1 MKGGFSFF
9 CETFLFVGDFLIREI
24 FITMGSF
31 ALVYFKE
38 DRSYS
43 AVAVASLKTSGEK
56 LTKGSQVI
64 VLGTSFDPVTNA
76 EKDEEWPATIVNFGK
91 ISLLSLLN

>member
-1 MKGGFSFF
+1 
-9 CETFLFVGDFLIREI
+9 
-24 FITMGSF
+24 MGSF
-31 ALVYFKE
+31 VLVYFKE

-56 LTKGSQVI
+56 LTKGSQV
-64 VLGTSFDPVTNA
+64 LGTSFNPVTYA

-91 ISLLSLLN
+91 ISLLSLFN